1 MRDFHAKCVKTT
13 HPKTGSHKKTEQL
26 GSKMSWHCLC
36 FYQKAERVGKA
47 QGIAVKRDETNM
59 RTLLR
64 KVSTGLYF
72 QGPDQWTKDPAE
84 AHNFKM
90 IDRAV
95 QFVEQW
101 NLQDMELAF
110 AFSDQEEVTRVPLE
124 KMQLRYSES

>member
-1 MRDFHAKCVKTT
+1 MLFANRALWVRM
-13 HPKTGSHKKTEQL
+13 GN
-26 GSKMSWHCLC
+26 
-36 FYQKAERVGKA
+36 
-47 QGIAVKRDETNM
+47 AVKRDERNM

-72 QGPDQWTKDPAE
+72 KGPDQWTTDPGE

-101 NLQDMELAF
+101 KLQDMELAF
-110 AFSDQEEVTRVPLE
+110 AFSDEQEVTRVPLE
-124 KMQLRYSES
+124 KMELRYSES